1 MKKNNRIELYDIDKD
16 FGKAINAIKRMYYVG
31 GVFIYP
37 TDTVYCVGAN
47 PLNLLAIDRLKKISK
62 PDFFPEATLLID
74 SVSNLI
80 NYIDIAS
87 EKHFEF
93 LISIWPNP
101 VNVIFKLN
109 KQFRNLFGMDQA
121 IFKIPNN
128 RFCLKLLTEI
138 GNPLICIKLNNN
150 HTTCKGYEI
159 LKEEYSE
166 LVDAIFYTN
175 KESFNEDSA
184 LVDLTNYKPII
195 IKENKF
201 KLKGFI
207 DDYRYVS

>member
-1 MKKNNRIELYDIDKD
+1 MII
-16 FGKAINAIKRMYYVG
+16 FFAMI
-31 GVFIYP
+31 
-37 TDTVYCVGAN
+37 
-47 PLNLLAIDRLKKISK
+47 KKIINVRT
-62 PDFFPEATLLID
+62 DIF
-74 SVSNLI
+74 NLI
-80 NYIDIAS
+80 NYIDIIS

-109 KQFRNLFGMDQA
+109 KQYRNLFGMEQA
-121 IFKIPNN
+121 AFKIPNN
-128 RFCLKLLTEI
+128 RFCLKVLTEI
-138 GNPLICIKLNNN
+138 GNPLLSIKLNNN

-201 KLKGFI
+201 KLKSFM
-207 DDYRYVS
+207 DEYRYVS